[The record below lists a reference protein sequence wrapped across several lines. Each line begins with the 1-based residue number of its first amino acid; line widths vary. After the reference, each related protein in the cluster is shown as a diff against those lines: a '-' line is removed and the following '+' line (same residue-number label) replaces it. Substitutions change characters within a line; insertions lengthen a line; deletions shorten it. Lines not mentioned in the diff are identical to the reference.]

1 MAKED
6 DNIVAL
12 VDLAD
17 SIVNPN
23 NAPWTFDMAIEV
35 VKLLAK
41 AATEAYEASFDI
53 LLRTICQKG
62 FTVEA
67 IFVDDVDAKV
77 DVVKVAGKLAE
88 ELEKDIEARR

>member
-1 MAKED
+1 MSED
-6 DNIVAL
+6 PIVKL

-23 NAPWTFDMAIEV
+23 NEPWTFDMAIEV

-41 AATEAYEASFDI
+41 AATEAYEASFDV